1 MERKR
6 KCQVILVN
14 LVCFTLGKNV
24 PDIYNRHFYRNNK
37 TKVNVPHIYNRHFY
51 RNNKT
56 KVHVHA

>member
-37 TKVNVPHIYNRHFY
+37 TKV
-51 RNNKT
+51 
-56 KVHVHA
+56 HVHA